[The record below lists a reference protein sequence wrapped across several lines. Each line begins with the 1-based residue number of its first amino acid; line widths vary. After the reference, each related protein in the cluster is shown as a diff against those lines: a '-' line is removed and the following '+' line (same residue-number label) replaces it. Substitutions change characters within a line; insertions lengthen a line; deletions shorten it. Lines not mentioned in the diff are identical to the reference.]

1 MPASALALAA
11 SAAVRAASLNL
22 CTDEYLLLLAAP
34 AEIVSLSH
42 LSHSRLESS
51 LWQRARGVPA
61 NSGSLEDVLRHRPA
75 LVFTM
80 GGGGR
85 HSVVLAR
92 RLGIRLVQLPY
103 PSSVREVE
111 HQAVQVAAALG
122 SPERAWPFVARSRDL
137 RRTAPPARD
146 AAFLSGGGL
155 SLTPGSLGAE
165 WMRLAGFRQR
175 SLPNG
180 RVSLETLATNPPRWL
195 VRSDYRRGQYDRGQ
209 SWIRHPLV
217 RRLSARTIDTDG
229 RAWTCAG
236 LPMIAEID
244 RLRRTAR

>member
-1 MPASALALAA
+1 MPASGLALAA
-11 SAAVRAASLNL
+11 SAVIRVASLNL
-22 CTDEYLLLLAAP
+22 CTDEYLLLLARP

-42 LSHSRLESS
+42 LSHSRLESP

-61 NSGSLEDVLRHRPA
+61 NSGSLEDVLRDRPT

-85 HSVVLAR
+85 DSAALAR

-103 PSSVREVE
+103 PSSVAEVE
-111 HQAVQVAAALG
+111 RQVAQVAAALG
-122 SPERAWPFVARSRDL
+122 SPPRARPFAARLQEL
-137 RRTAPPARD
+137 RRTAPPAHD

-155 SLTPGSLGAE
+155 SLSPGSLGAD

-195 VRSDYRRGQYDRGQ
+195 VRSNYRRGQSDRGQ
-209 SWIRHPLV
+209 AWLRHPLV

-236 LPMIAEID
+236 LPMIAEIE
-244 RLRRTAR
+244 RLRRAAR